1 MEKKKT
7 NKKFTFILIGIV
19 TLGVVYGGYKYMHS
33 LSHET
38 TDDAQV
44 EQNMTPI
51 IPRVTGYINKIYV
64 KDNQLVKKG
73 DTLFVIDNSDY
84 IVKVEEA
91 KAALL
96 AAESS
101 YEVSKADVGTAQS
114 SVSVSDA
121 NAKNA
126 VNSIESAQI
135 RLWRATN
142 DFERFENLYQNKSIT
157 KQQYEQALAAKQE
170 AESQLKMMKQQ
181 KNANDYQ
188 KNVAVTRTNVSQ
200 KQTSVAA
207 ANIERAKAAL
217 EAAQLNL
224 KYTVVTAATNG
235 QVSTIDLQPGQL
247 VQPGQSLFYIINS
260 DEVWVVANFKETQL
274 NKMKLGQIVEIKAD
288 AFPDD
293 KFEGTI
299 TSFSPAT
306 GSRFSLLPPDNA
318 TGNFVKTVQRLP
330 IKISFSTNN
339 IQEKIKSLRS
349 GMNVEVD
356 VHLK

>member
-7 NKKFTFILIGIV
+7 NKKFTFVLIGLV
-19 TLGVVYGGYKYMHS
+19 TLGVVYGGYKYNHS

-51 IPRVTGYINKIYV
+51 IPRVTGFIEKIYV
-64 KDNQLVKKG
+64 KDNQFVKKG

-96 AAESS
+96 AAQSS
-101 YEVSKADVGTAQS
+101 FEVSKADVGTAQS

-121 NAKNA
+121 NAKSS

-142 DFERFENLYQNKSIT
+142 DFERFENLYKNKSIT

-181 KNANDYQ
+181 KNANDFQ

-217 EAAQLNL
+217 DAAMLNL

-235 QVSTIDLQPGQL
+235 QVSAVDLQPGQL
-247 VQPGQSLFYIINS
+247 IQPGQSLFYIINS
-260 DEVWVVANFKETQL
+260 EEVWVVANFKETQL
-274 NKMKLGQIVEIKAD
+274 NKMKLGQTVEIKAD
-288 AFPDD
+288 AFPGE

-330 IKISFSTNN
+330 VKISLTTNN
-339 IQEKIKSLRS
+339 AKDKINLLRS

-356 VHLK
+356 VHLN

>member
-1 MEKKKT
+1 MEKKQT
-7 NKKFTFILIGIV
+7 NKKFTFVLIGLV
-19 TLGVVYGGYKYMHS
+19 TLGVVYGGYKYIHS

-51 IPRVTGYINKIYV
+51 IPRVTGFIQKVMIT
-64 KDNQLVKKG
+64 DNQFVKKG

-96 AAESS
+96 ASESS
-101 YEVSKADVGTAQS
+101 FEVSKADVGTAQ
-114 SVSVSDA
+114 VGISVSDA
-121 NAKNA
+121 NTKSAST
-126 VNSIESAQI
+126 SIESAKI
-135 RLWRATN
+135 KLWRATN
-142 DFERFENLYQNKSIT
+142 DFERFENLYKNKSIT
-157 KQQYEQALAAKQE
+157 KQQYEQALATKQE
-170 AESQLKMMKQQ
+170 AENQLKMMQQQ
-181 KNANDYQ
+181 KNASDFQ
-188 KNVAVTRTNVSQ
+188 KNAAVTRTNVSQ
-200 KQTSVAA
+200 KQTAVAS
-207 ANIERAKAAL
+207 ANIARAKAAFD
-217 EAAQLNL
+217 AAQLNL

-235 QVSTIDLQPGQL
+235 QVSAVDLQPGQL
-247 VQPGQSLFYIINS
+247 VQPGQSLFYIINTE
-260 DEVWVVANFKETQL
+260 DVWVVANFKETQL
-274 NKMKLGQIVEIKAD
+274 NKMKLGQKVEIKAD
-288 AFPDD
+288 AFPSE

-330 IKISFSTNN
+330 VKISLNVTNDK
-339 IQEKIKSLRS
+339 EKIKLLRS

-356 VHLK
+356 VHLD

>member
-7 NKKFTFILIGIV
+7 NKKFTFVLIGLV
-19 TLGVVYGGYKYMHS
+19 TLGVVYGGYKYNHS

-51 IPRVTGYINKIYV
+51 IPRVTGFIEKIYV
-64 KDNQLVKKG
+64 KDNQFVKKG

-96 AAESS
+96 AAQSS
-101 YEVSKADVGTAQS
+101 FEVSKADVGTAQS

-121 NAKNA
+121 NAKSS

-135 RLWRATN
+135 KLWRATN
-142 DFERFENLYQNKSIT
+142 DFERFENLYKNKSIT

-181 KNANDYQ
+181 KNANDFQ
-188 KNVAVTRTNVSQ
+188 KNVAVTKTNVSQ

-217 EAAQLNL
+217 DAAMLNL

-235 QVSTIDLQPGQL
+235 QVSAVDLQPGQL
-247 VQPGQSLFYIINS
+247 IQPGQSLFYIINS
-260 DEVWVVANFKETQL
+260 EEVWVVANFKETQL
-274 NKMKLGQIVEIKAD
+274 NKMKLGQTVEIKAD
-288 AFPDD
+288 AFPGE

-330 IKISFSTNN
+330 VKISLTTNN
-339 IQEKIKSLRS
+339 AKDKINLLRS

-356 VHLK
+356 VHLN

>member
-7 NKKFTFILIGIV
+7 NKKFTYILIGLV
-19 TLGVVYGGYKYMHS
+19 TLGMIYGGYKYIHS

-51 IPRVTGYINKIYV
+51 IPRVTGFIEKIYV
-64 KDNQLVKKG
+64 KDNQFVKKG

-84 IVKVEEA
+84 VVKVEEA

-101 YEVSKADVGTAQS
+101 FEVSKADVGTAQVG
-114 SVSVSDA
+114 VSVSDA
-121 NAKNA
+121 NAKSA
-126 VNSIESAQI
+126 TTSIESAKI
-135 RLWRATN
+135 KLWRATN
-142 DFERFENLYQNKSIT
+142 DFERFENLYKNKSIT

-170 AESQLKMMKQQ
+170 AENQLQMMKQQ
-181 KNANDYQ
+181 KNASDFQ

-207 ANIERAKAAL
+207 ANIERAKATL
-217 EAAQLNL
+217 NAAMLNL
-224 KYTVVTAATNG
+224 KYTVVTAAYDG
-235 QVSTIDLQPGQL
+235 QVSTIDIQPGQL
-247 VQPGQSLFYIINS
+247 VQPGQSLFYIINTE
-260 DEVWVVANFKETQL
+260 EVWVVANFKETQL
-274 NKMKLGQIVEIKAD
+274 NKMKLGQKVEIKAD
-288 AFPDD
+288 AFPND
-293 KFEGTI
+293 KFEGEI

-330 IKISFSTNN
+330 VKITLSSNN
-339 IQEKIKSLRS
+339 AKEKIKLLRS

-356 VHLK
+356 VHLN

>member
-7 NKKFTFILIGIV
+7 NKKFTFVLIGLV
-19 TLGVVYGGYKYMHS
+19 TLGVVYGGYKYNHS

-51 IPRVTGYINKIYV
+51 IPRVTGFIEKIYV
-64 KDNQLVKKG
+64 KDNQFVKKG

-96 AAESS
+96 AAQSS
-101 YEVSKADVGTAQS
+101 FEVSKADVGTAQS

-121 NAKNA
+121 NAKSS

-142 DFERFENLYQNKSIT
+142 DFERFEKLYKNKSIT

-181 KNANDYQ
+181 KNANDFQ
-188 KNVAVTRTNVSQ
+188 KNVAVTKTNVSQ

-217 EAAQLNL
+217 DAAMLNL

-235 QVSTIDLQPGQL
+235 QVSAVDLQPGQL
-247 VQPGQSLFYIINS
+247 IQPGQSLFYIINS
-260 DEVWVVANFKETQL
+260 EEVWVVANFKETQL
-274 NKMKLGQIVEIKAD
+274 NKMKLGQTVEIKAD
-288 AFPDD
+288 AFPGE

-330 IKISFSTNN
+330 VKISLTTNN
-339 IQEKIKSLRS
+339 AKDKINLLRS

-356 VHLK
+356 VHLN

>member
-19 TLGVVYGGYKYMHS
+19 TLGLVYGGYKYNHS

-51 IPRVTGYINKIYV
+51 IPRVTGYIQKIYV
-64 KDNQLVKKG
+64 KDNQFVKKG

-84 IVKVEEA
+84 TVKVEEA

-101 YEVSKADVGTAQS
+101 FEVSKADVGTAQS
-114 SVSVSDA
+114 TVSVSDA
-121 NAKNA
+121 NAKTSI
-126 VNSIESAQI
+126 NSIESAQI
-135 RLWRATN
+135 KLWRATN
-142 DFERFENLYQNKSIT
+142 DFERFENLYKNKSIT

-181 KNANDYQ
+181 KSANDFQ

-217 EAAQLNL
+217 EAAKLNL
-224 KYTVVTAATNG
+224 QYTVVTAATNG
-235 QVSTIDLQPGQL
+235 QVSTVDLQPGQL
-247 VQPGQSLFYIINS
+247 IQPGQSLFYIINS

-274 NKMKLGQIVEIKAD
+274 NKMKLGQTVEIKAD
-288 AFPDD
+288 AFPNE
-293 KFEGTI
+293 KFEGII

-330 IKISFSTNN
+330 VKISLSKNN
-339 IQEKIKSLRS
+339 VEEKIKLLRS

-356 VHLK
+356 VHLD

>member
-7 NKKFTFILIGIV
+7 NKKFTFVLIGLV
-19 TLGVVYGGYKYMHS
+19 TLGVVYGGYKYNHS

-51 IPRVTGYINKIYV
+51 IPRVTGFIEKIYV
-64 KDNQLVKKG
+64 KDNQFVKKG

-96 AAESS
+96 AAQSS
-101 YEVSKADVGTAQS
+101 FEVSKADVGTAQS

-121 NAKNA
+121 NAKTSI
-126 VNSIESAQI
+126 NSIESAQI
-135 RLWRATN
+135 KLWRATN
-142 DFERFENLYQNKSIT
+142 DFERFENLYKNKSIT

-181 KNANDYQ
+181 KSANDFQ

-217 EAAQLNL
+217 DAALLNL

-235 QVSTIDLQPGQL
+235 QISDVDLQPGQL
-247 VQPGQSLFYIINS
+247 IQPGQSLFYIINS

-274 NKMKLGQIVEIKAD
+274 NKMKLGQTVEIKAD
-288 AFPDD
+288 AFPGE

-330 IKISFSTNN
+330 VKISLTTNN
-339 IQEKIKSLRS
+339 AKDKINLLRS

-356 VHLK
+356 VHLN

>member
-7 NKKFTFILIGIV
+7 NKRFTFVLIGLV
-19 TLGVVYGGYKYMHS
+19 TLGVVYGGYKYNHS

-51 IPRVTGYINKIYV
+51 IPRVTGFIEKIYV
-64 KDNQLVKKG
+64 KDNQFVKKG

-84 IVKVEEA
+84 TVKVEEA

-96 AAESS
+96 AAQSS
-101 YEVSKADVGTAQS
+101 FEVSKADVGTAQS

-121 NAKNA
+121 NAKSS

-142 DFERFENLYQNKSIT
+142 DFERFENLYKNKSIT

-181 KNANDYQ
+181 KSANDFQ

-217 EAAQLNL
+217 DAAMLNL

-247 VQPGQSLFYIINS
+247 IQPGQSLFYIINS
-260 DEVWVVANFKETQL
+260 EEVWVVANFKETQL
-274 NKMKLGQIVEIKAD
+274 NKMKLGQTVEIKAD
-288 AFPDD
+288 AFPGE

-330 IKISFSTNN
+330 VKISLTTNN
-339 IQEKIKSLRS
+339 IKDKINLLRS

-356 VHLK
+356 VHLN

>member
-7 NKKFTFILIGIV
+7 NKKFTFVLIGLV
-19 TLGVVYGGYKYMHS
+19 TLGVIYGGYKYNHS

-51 IPRVTGYINKIYV
+51 IPRVTGFIEKIYV
-64 KDNQLVKKG
+64 KDNQFVKKG

-96 AAESS
+96 AAQSS
-101 YEVSKADVGTAQS
+101 FEVSKADVGTAQS

-121 NAKNA
+121 NAKSS

-142 DFERFENLYQNKSIT
+142 DFERFENLYKNKSIT

-181 KNANDYQ
+181 KNANDFQ
-188 KNVAVTRTNVSQ
+188 KNVAVTKTNVSQ

-217 EAAQLNL
+217 DAAMLNL

-235 QVSTIDLQPGQL
+235 QVSAVDLQPGQL
-247 VQPGQSLFYIINS
+247 IQPGQSLFYIINS
-260 DEVWVVANFKETQL
+260 EEVWVVANFKETQL
-274 NKMKLGQIVEIKAD
+274 NKMKLGQTVEIKAD
-288 AFPDD
+288 AFPGE

-330 IKISFSTNN
+330 VKISLTTNN
-339 IQEKIKSLRS
+339 AKDKINLLRS

-356 VHLK
+356 VHLN

>member
-7 NKKFTFILIGIV
+7 NKKFTFVLIGLV
-19 TLGVVYGGYKYMHS
+19 TLGVVYGGYKYNHS

-51 IPRVTGYINKIYV
+51 IPRVTGFIEKIYV
-64 KDNQLVKKG
+64 KDNQFVKKG

-96 AAESS
+96 AAQSS
-101 YEVSKADVGTAQS
+101 FEVSKADVGTAQS

-121 NAKNA
+121 NAKTSI
-126 VNSIESAQI
+126 NSIESAQI
-135 RLWRATN
+135 KLWRATN
-142 DFERFENLYQNKSIT
+142 DFERFENLYKNKSIT

-181 KNANDYQ
+181 KSANDFQ

-217 EAAQLNL
+217 DAAMLNL

-235 QVSTIDLQPGQL
+235 QVSAVDLQPGQL
-247 VQPGQSLFYIINS
+247 IQPGQSLFYIINS
-260 DEVWVVANFKETQL
+260 EEAWVVANFKETQL
-274 NKMKLGQIVEIKAD
+274 NKMKLGQTVEIKAD
-288 AFPDD
+288 AFPGE

-330 IKISFSTNN
+330 VKISLTTNN
-339 IQEKIKSLRS
+339 AKDKINLLRS

-356 VHLK
+356 VHLN

>member
-7 NKKFTFILIGIV
+7 NKKFTFVLIGLV
-19 TLGVVYGGYKYMHS
+19 TLGVVYGGYKYNHS

-51 IPRVTGYINKIYV
+51 IPRVTGFIEKIYV
-64 KDNQLVKKG
+64 KDNQFVKKG

-96 AAESS
+96 AAQSS
-101 YEVSKADVGTAQS
+101 FEVSKADVGTAQS

-121 NAKNA
+121 NAKSS

-142 DFERFENLYQNKSIT
+142 DFERFENLYKNKSIT

-181 KNANDYQ
+181 KNANDFQ
-188 KNVAVTRTNVSQ
+188 KNVAVTKTNVSQ

-217 EAAQLNL
+217 DAAMLNL

-235 QVSTIDLQPGQL
+235 QVSAVDLQPGQL
-247 VQPGQSLFYIINS
+247 IQPGQSLFYIINS

-274 NKMKLGQIVEIKAD
+274 NKMKLGQTVEIKAD
-288 AFPDD
+288 AFPGE

-330 IKISFSTNN
+330 VKISLTTNN
-339 IQEKIKSLRS
+339 AKDKINLLRS

-356 VHLK
+356 VHLN

>member
-7 NKKFTFILIGIV
+7 NKKFTFVLIGLV
-19 TLGVVYGGYKYMHS
+19 TLGVVYGGYKYNHS

-51 IPRVTGYINKIYV
+51 IPRVTGFIEKIYV
-64 KDNQLVKKG
+64 KDNQFVKKG

-84 IVKVEEA
+84 TVKVEEA

-96 AAESS
+96 AAQSS
-101 YEVSKADVGTAQS
+101 FEVSKADVGTAQS
-114 SVSVSDA
+114 TVSVSDA
-121 NAKNA
+121 NAKSS

-142 DFERFENLYQNKSIT
+142 DFERFENLYKSKSIT

-181 KNANDYQ
+181 KSANDFQ

-200 KQTSVAA
+200 KQTSVAS
-207 ANIERAKAAL
+207 ANIERAKATL
-217 EAAQLNL
+217 DAAMLNL

-247 VQPGQSLFYIINS
+247 IQPGQSLFYIINS
-260 DEVWVVANFKETQL
+260 EEVWVVANFKETQL
-274 NKMKLGQIVEIKAD
+274 NKMKLGQTVEIKAD
-288 AFPDD
+288 AFPGD

-330 IKISFSTNN
+330 VKISLTTNN
-339 IQEKIKSLRS
+339 IKDKINLLRS

-356 VHLK
+356 VHLN

>member
-7 NKKFTFILIGIV
+7 NKKFTFLLIGLV
-19 TLGVVYGGYKYMHS
+19 TLGGIYGGYKYMHS

-38 TDDAQV
+38 TDDAQI

-51 IPRVTGYINKIYV
+51 IPRVTGYINKVYV
-64 KDNQLVKKG
+64 KDNQQVKKG

-84 IVKVEEA
+84 LVKVEEA

-101 YEVSKADVGTAQS
+101 FEVSKADVGTAQGT
-114 SVSVSDA
+114 VAVSDA
-121 NAKNA
+121 NAKSSIN
-126 VNSIESAQI
+126 NIESAQI

-142 DFERFENLYQNKSIT
+142 DFERFENLYKNKSIT

-170 AESQLKMMKQQ
+170 AETQLKMMKQQ
-181 KNANDYQ
+181 KSANDYQ

-235 QVSTIDLQPGQL
+235 QVSAIDLQPGQL

-260 DEVWVVANFKETQL
+260 EEVWVVANFKETQL

-293 KFEGTI
+293 KFEGSI
-299 TSFSPAT
+299 ASFSPAT

-330 IKISFSTNN
+330 VKITLTAKNA
-339 IQEKIKSLRS
+339 QDKIKLLRS

-356 VHLK
+356 VHLN

>member
-7 NKKFTFILIGIV
+7 NKKFTFVLIGLV
-19 TLGVVYGGYKYMHS
+19 TLGGIYGGYKYMHS

-38 TDDAQV
+38 TDDAQIV
-44 EQNMTPI
+44 QNMTPI
-51 IPRVTGYINKIYV
+51 IPRVTGYINKVYV
-64 KDNQLVKKG
+64 KDNQQVKKG

-84 IVKVEEA
+84 LVKVEEA

-101 YEVSKADVGTAQS
+101 FEVSKADVGTAQGT
-114 SVSVSDA
+114 VAVSDA
-121 NAKNA
+121 NAKSSIN
-126 VNSIESAQI
+126 NIESAQI

-142 DFERFENLYQNKSIT
+142 DFERFENLYKNKSIT

-170 AESQLKMMKQQ
+170 AETQLKMMKQQ
-181 KNANDYQ
+181 KSANDYQ

-235 QVSTIDLQPGQL
+235 QVSAIDLQPGQL

-260 DEVWVVANFKETQL
+260 EEVWVVANFKETQL

-293 KFEGTI
+293 KFEGSI
-299 TSFSPAT
+299 ASFSPAT

-330 IKISFSTNN
+330 VKITLTAKNA
-339 IQEKIKSLRS
+339 QDKIKLLRS

-356 VHLK
+356 VHLN